1 MIKLKDLLFE
11 QGNREFHAMRG
22 IETKY
27 PKELQAMFDRHEKG
41 GWGVSLPSQK
51 ALVKFEDA
59 TKKEI
64 GLEFDKFVESNGKK
78 QVRKRGTLR
87 AAFGQVPGDIELAET
102 PPPVNDAFN
111 LDANSLFVDDSS
123 DAPGLAA
130 SMQKQLSDYKN
141 EKIKTLTQSN
151 PGATVM
157 VGIVNYNIIAT
168 TSKVPSTKYRDT
180 AKGGLGGGNE
190 ALATARYNTMLSA
203 FTEAGKTA
211 EIPGYVGDP
220 AGAAT
225 NLTSMELLG
234 PVPTSPNW
242 GNAERK
248 KYKKDAS
255 GVRRN
260 AAGVDTTA
268 EYESI
273 YAEHRKTYIQVT
285 VQILVIY
292 DGGTEIVKDGVKNET
307 YVFSL
312 KRKTVTKLRFPPIR
326 IGKPGNGLFST
337 AVSKPGVCPAFSK
350 RTGKKSRLKPGNK
363 TSMGRQ

>member
-11 QGNREFHAMRG
+11 QGKTKQAALAG

-27 PKELQAMFDRHEKG
+27 PKILQ
-41 GWGVSLPSQK
+41 SLFIPLSSQQ
-51 ALVKFEDA
+51 ALGQFEVA
-59 TKKEI
+59 TKREV
-64 GLEFDKFVESNGKK
+64 GLAFDEFVATNGRTAVK
-78 QVRKRGTLR
+78 KRGKLK
-87 AAFGQVPGDIELAET
+87 AAFGQIPGDTERTEP

-220 AGAAT
+220 DGAAT

-242 GNAERK
+242 TNVERK
-248 KYKKDAS
+248 KYKKDAA

-260 AAGVDTTA
+260 EAGVDTTA
-268 EYESI
+268 EYESL

-285 VQILVIY
+285 VQILVEY
-292 DGGTEIVKDGVKNET
+292 DQGTEIEKDGVKNET

-312 KRKTVTKLRFPPIR
+312 KRKTVTKLRLPPIR
-326 IGKPGNGLFST
+326 FGKPGNGLFST